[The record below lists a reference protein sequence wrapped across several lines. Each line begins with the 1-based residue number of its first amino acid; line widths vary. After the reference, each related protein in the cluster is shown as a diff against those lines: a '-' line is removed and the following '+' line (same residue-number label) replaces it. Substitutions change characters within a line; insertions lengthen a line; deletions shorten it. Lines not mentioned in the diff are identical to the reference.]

1 MPIDLNEH
9 LKRKNANRGESGGES
24 SGGGNGNGG
33 GRGGNNG
40 GGGGRNDEPRGRA
53 PKNPLRLDFSP
64 NSLNPRT
71 ITGIVVAIIVVLVF
85 IAAKPFVVINSGEV
99 GIKATAGEYDNI
111 PLQPGLHFF
120 VPIIQNVIIVDTRV
134 RTINFSRTEDMGV
147 VGQNQGI
154 FRNDAISV
162 MDSRGLTV
170 SIELTVQYQLNPS
183 FAPQTIATYGL
194 SWEQKIINPVV
205 RDVVRSVVGRYP
217 AEELP
222 IKRNDIANLIST
234 NIEAE
239 IGKFANAPVSL
250 SSVQLREIVLP
261 QNIKEQIEKVQVAR
275 QEAERKRYEV
285 EQAKMEAEKAVT
297 LAKGEADV
305 NRTKA
310 QGSADAVS
318 IEAKAQSQANRLIS
332 DSLSGRLLDLR
343 QIEMQGKFNEALRE
357 NRDAQ
362 IFLTPGGAVPN
373 IWVDSKSK
381 QKNTAAAR
389 E

>member
-9 LKRKNANRGESGGES
+9 LKRKNANKGDNDS
-24 SGGGNGNGG
+24 
-33 GRGGNNG
+33 NNG
-40 GGGGRNDEPRGRA
+40 GGGNRKQ
-53 PKNPLRLDFSP
+53 PKNPLNINFNP
-64 NSLNPRT
+64 NFNKPSNKT
-71 ITGIVVAIIVVLVF
+71 IIGIICAVILVF
-85 IAAKPFVVINSGEV
+85 VFIIAKPFVIINSGEV
-99 GIKATAGEYDNI
+99 GIKVTAGEYDNT

-120 VPIIQNVIIVDTRV
+120 VPVIQNVIIVDTRV

-147 VGQNQGI
+147 VGKNQGI

-170 SIELTVQYQLNPS
+170 SIELTVQYQLNWTT
-183 FAPQTIATYGL
+183 APQTIANYGL

-205 RDVVRSVVGRYP
+205 RDVVRGVVGRYP

-234 NIEAE
+234 NIETE
-239 IGKFANAPVSL
+239 IGKFANQPVSL

-261 QNIKEQIEKVQVAR
+261 QNIREQIEKVQVAR
-275 QEAERKRYEV
+275 QEAERKKYEV

-310 QGSADAVS
+310 QGAADAIS
-318 IEAKAQSQANRLIS
+318 IEAKAQSQANKLIG
-332 DSLSGRLLDLR
+332 DSLSSRLLDLR
-343 QIEMQGKFNEALRE
+343 QIETQAKFNDALRE

-373 IWVDSKSK
+373 IWIDSKNPKQTSAVSSSK
-381 QKNTAAAR
+381 Q
-389 E
+389 

>member
-9 LKRKNANRGESGGES
+9 LRRKNQNNNNNKNDNIPPKKPPKKPKGGFDFNIVNMP
-24 SGGGNGNGG
+24 NG
-33 GRGGNNG
+33 
-40 GGGGRNDEPRGRA
+40 
-53 PKNPLRLDFSP
+53 KTFIS
-64 NSLNPRT
+64 
-71 ITGIVVAIIVVLVF
+71 IVVVILIVFVLL
-85 IAAKPFVVINSGEV
+85 IAKPFVIINSGEV
-99 GIKATAGEYDNI
+99 GIKVTAGKYDNT
-111 PLQPGLHFF
+111 PLQPGFHFF

-147 VGQNQGI
+147 VGKNQGI

-170 SIELTVQYQLNPS
+170 SIELTVQYFLNATT
-183 FAPQTIATYGL
+183 APQTIATYGL

-222 IKRNDIANLIST
+222 IKRNEIADLINK

-239 IGKFANAPVSL
+239 IMKFTNQPVSL

-310 QGSADAVS
+310 QGAADAVT

-332 DSLSGRLLDLR
+332 DSLSNRLLDLR
-343 QIEMQGKFNEALRE
+343 QIETQGKFNEALRE
-357 NRDAQ
+357 NKDAQ

-373 IWVDSKSK
+373 IWVDSKNK
-381 QKNTAAAR
+381 QRSSAASQ
-389 E
+389 

>member
-9 LKRKNANRGESGGES
+9 LKRKNANKRDDNS
-24 SGGGNGNGG
+24 
-33 GRGGNNG
+33 NN
-40 GGGGRNDEPRGRA
+40 NDNKP
-53 PKNPLRLDFSP
+53 PKNPLKMNFNP
-64 NSLNPRT
+64 NFNKPSGKT
-71 ITGIVVAIIVVLVF
+71 IIGIVCVVILVFIF
-85 IAAKPFVVINSGEV
+85 IAAKPFVIINSGEV
-99 GIKATAGEYDNI
+99 GIKVTAGEYNPT

-147 VGQNQGI
+147 VGKNQGI

-170 SIELTVQYQLNPS
+170 SIELTVQYQLNWAT
-183 FAPQTIATYGL
+183 APQTIANYGL

-205 RDVVRSVVGRYP
+205 RDVVRGVVGRYP

-222 IKRNDIANLIST
+222 VKRNDIANLIST
-234 NIEAE
+234 NIETE
-239 IGKFANAPVSL
+239 IGKFANQPVSL

-261 QNIKEQIEKVQVAR
+261 QNIREQIEKVQVAR
-275 QEAERKRYEV
+275 QEAERKKYEV

-310 QGSADAVS
+310 QGAADAIS

-332 DSLSGRLLDLR
+332 DSLSNRLLDLR
-343 QIEMQGKFNEALRE
+343 QIETQGKFNDALRE

-373 IWVDSKSK
+373 IWVDSKNPRQNSAISG
-381 QKNTAAAR
+381 N
-389 E
+389 

>member
-9 LKRKNANRGESGGES
+9 LKRKNANNKPNDNKN
-24 SGGGNGNGG
+24 GNGND
-33 GRGGNNG
+33 NG
-40 GGGGRNDEPRGRA
+40 GD
-53 PKNPLRLDFSP
+53 SP
-64 NSLNPRT
+64 NNPFKPPKINMPDMPNGKTLTT
-71 ITGIVVAIIVVLVF
+71 IIAVILVVFVLII
-85 IAAKPFVVINSGEV
+85 AKPFVIINSGEV
-99 GIKATAGEYDNI
+99 GIKSTAGKYDFT
-111 PLQPGLHFF
+111 PLQAGLHFF
-120 VPIIQNVIIVDTRV
+120 VPGIQNVIIVDTRV

-147 VGQNQGI
+147 VGKNQGI

-170 SIELTVQYQLNPS
+170 SIELTVQYQLNAAT
-183 FAPQTIATYGL
+183 APQTIAEYGL

-205 RDVVRSVVGRYP
+205 RDVVRGVVGRYP

-222 IKRNDIANLIST
+222 VKRNDIANLIST
-234 NIEAE
+234 NIETE
-239 IGKFANAPVSL
+239 IMKFKNQPVSL

-310 QGSADAVS
+310 QGAADAIT
-318 IEAKAQSQANRLIS
+318 IEAQAQSKANRAIGS
-332 DSLSGRLLDLR
+332 SLTNQLLNLR
-343 QIEMQGKFNEALRE
+343 QIETQAKFNEALRE
-357 NRDAQ
+357 NKDAQ

-373 IWVDSKSK
+373 IWVDSKNK
-381 QKNTAAAR
+381 QRSTAASGGQN
-389 E
+389 

>member
-9 LKRKNANRGESGGES
+9 LKRKNANNNNSNN
-24 SGGGNGNGG
+24 GGNG
-33 GRGGNNG
+33 
-40 GGGGRNDEPRGRA
+40 DKKP
-53 PKNPLRLDFSP
+53 PKNPLKMNFNP
-64 NSLNPRT
+64 NFNMPSNKT
-71 ITGIVVAIIVVLVF
+71 IIGIISIIVVLLIF
-85 IAAKPFVVINSGEV
+85 IAAKPFVIINSGEI
-99 GIKATAGEYDNI
+99 GIKVTAGEYDNT

-147 VGQNQGI
+147 VGKNQGI

-170 SIELTVQYQLNPS
+170 SIELTVQYQLNWAT
-183 FAPQTIATYGL
+183 APQTIANYGL

-205 RDVVRSVVGRYP
+205 RDVVRGVVGRYP

-222 IKRNDIANLIST
+222 VKRNDIANLIST
-234 NIEAE
+234 NIETE
-239 IGKFANAPVSL
+239 IGKFANQPVSL

-261 QNIKEQIEKVQVAR
+261 QNIREQIEKVQVAR

-310 QGSADAVS
+310 QGAADAMS
-318 IEAKAQSQANRLIS
+318 IEAKAQSQANKLIS
-332 DSLSGRLLDLR
+332 ESLSSRLLELR
-343 QIEMQGKFNEALRE
+343 QIETQSKFNEALRE

-373 IWVDSKSK
+373 IWVDSK
-381 QKNTAAAR
+381 NTKKATSVSGN
-389 E
+389 

>member
-9 LKRKNANRGESGGES
+9 LKRKNAKPNDN
-24 SGGGNGNGG
+24 GNKNGG
-33 GRGGNNG
+33 GDKKDDSSNN
-40 GGGGRNDEPRGRA
+40 PFKP
-53 PKNPLRLDFSP
+53 PKINIP
-64 NSLNPRT
+64 NMPDMPNGKTLTT
-71 ITGIVVAIIVVLVF
+71 IIAVILVVF
-85 IAAKPFVVINSGEV
+85 IFIIAKPFVIINSGEI
-99 GIKATAGEYDNI
+99 GIKSTAGKYDFT
-111 PLQPGLHFF
+111 PLQAGLHFF
-120 VPIIQNVIIVDTRV
+120 IPWIQSVIIVDTRV

-147 VGQNQGI
+147 VGKNQGI

-170 SIELTVQYQLNPS
+170 SIELTVQYQLNATT
-183 FAPQTIATYGL
+183 APQTIAEYGL

-222 IKRNDIANLIST
+222 IKRNDIATLIST
-234 NIEAE
+234 NIESE
-239 IGKFANAPVSL
+239 IMKFKNQPVSL

-310 QGSADAVS
+310 KGAADAIT
-318 IEAKAQSQANRLIS
+318 IEAQAQSKANRAIGS
-332 DSLSGRLLDLR
+332 SLTNQLLNLR
-343 QIEMQGKFNEALRE
+343 QIETQAKFNEALRE
-357 NRDAQ
+357 NTNAQ

-381 QKNTAAAR
+381 QRSTAAGS

>member
-9 LKRKNANRGESGGES
+9 LKRKNANNNNSNNS
-24 SGGGNGNGG
+24 GGNGGKK
-33 GRGGNNG
+33 
-40 GGGGRNDEPRGRA
+40 P
-53 PKNPLRLDFSP
+53 PKNPLKMNFNTNFNMP
-64 NSLNPRT
+64 NNKT
-71 ITGIVVAIIVVLVF
+71 MIGIIAVVVILFIF
-85 IAAKPFVVINSGEV
+85 IAAKPFVIINSGEV
-99 GIKATAGEYDNI
+99 GIKVTAGEYDNT

-147 VGQNQGI
+147 VGKNQGI
-154 FRNDAISV
+154 FRNDSISV

-170 SIELTVQYQLNPS
+170 SIELTVQYQLNWAT
-183 FAPQTIATYGL
+183 APQTIANYGL

-205 RDVVRSVVGRYP
+205 RDVVRGVVGRYP

-234 NIEAE
+234 NIETE
-239 IGKFANAPVSL
+239 IGKFSNQPVSL
-250 SSVQLREIVLP
+250 TSVQLREIVLP
-261 QNIKEQIEKVQVAR
+261 QNIREQIEKVQVAR

-310 QGSADAVS
+310 QGAADAMS
-318 IEAKAQSQANRLIS
+318 IEAKAQSQANKLIS
-332 DSLSGRLLDLR
+332 ESLSSRLLELR
-343 QIEMQGKFNEALRE
+343 QIETQSKFNEALRE

-373 IWVDSKSK
+373 IWVDSK
-381 QKNTAAAR
+381 NTKKATSVSGN
-389 E
+389 

>member
-9 LKRKNANRGESGGES
+9 LKRKNANNNNSNNS
-24 SGGGNGNGG
+24 GGNGGKK
-33 GRGGNNG
+33 
-40 GGGGRNDEPRGRA
+40 P
-53 PKNPLRLDFSP
+53 PKNPLKMNFNP
-64 NSLNPRT
+64 NFNMPNNKT
-71 ITGIVVAIIVVLVF
+71 MIGIITVVVILFIF
-85 IAAKPFVVINSGEV
+85 IAAKPFVIINSGEV
-99 GIKATAGEYDNI
+99 GIKVTAGEYDNT

-147 VGQNQGI
+147 VGKNQGI
-154 FRNDAISV
+154 FRNDSISV

-170 SIELTVQYQLNPS
+170 SIELTVQYQLNWAT
-183 FAPQTIATYGL
+183 APQTIANYGL

-205 RDVVRSVVGRYP
+205 RDVVRGVVGRYP

-234 NIEAE
+234 NIETE
-239 IGKFANAPVSL
+239 IGKFSNQPVSL
-250 SSVQLREIVLP
+250 TSVQLREIVLP
-261 QNIKEQIEKVQVAR
+261 QNIREQIEKVQVAR

-310 QGSADAVS
+310 QGAADAMS
-318 IEAKAQSQANRLIS
+318 IEAKAQSQANKLIS
-332 DSLSGRLLDLR
+332 ESLSSRLLELR
-343 QIEMQGKFNEALRE
+343 QIETQSKFNEALRE

-373 IWVDSKSK
+373 IWVDSKNAKKATSVSG
-381 QKNTAAAR
+381 N
-389 E
+389 

>member
-9 LKRKNANRGESGGES
+9 LRRKNANKDSKPNNDNNLPPREPREPRKFDF
-24 SGGGNGNGG
+24 GGNMPSN
-33 GRGGNNG
+33 
-40 GGGGRNDEPRGRA
+40 
-53 PKNPLRLDFSP
+53 KTLV
-64 NSLNPRT
+64 
-71 ITGIVVAIIVVLVF
+71 GIGVAIAIVLVF
-85 IAAKPFVVINSGEV
+85 FLAKPFVIINSGEV
-99 GIKATAGEYDNI
+99 GIKATAGKYDEI
-111 PLQPGLHFF
+111 PLQPGFHFF

-147 VGQNQGI
+147 VGKNQGI

-170 SIELTVQYQLNPS
+170 SIELTVQYQLNAS
-183 FAPQTIATYGL
+183 YAPQTIATYGL

-205 RDVVRSVVGRYP
+205 RDVVRGVIGRYP

-222 IKRNDIANLIST
+222 VKRNDIANLIAT
-234 NIEAE
+234 NIETE
-239 IGKFANAPVSL
+239 ISKFTNEPVSL

-285 EQAKMEAEKAVT
+285 EQAKMEAEKSVT

-310 QGSADAVS
+310 QGAADAVT

-332 DSLSGRLLDLR
+332 DSLSNRLLELR
-343 QIEMQGKFNEALRE
+343 QIETQAKFNEALRD
-357 NRDAQ
+357 NQNAQ

-381 QKNTAAAR
+381 QRATAASQ
-389 E
+389 

>member
-9 LKRKNANRGESGGES
+9 LKRKQNNAN
-24 SGGGNGNGG
+24 NGS
-33 GRGGNNG
+33 GGNNG
-40 GGGGRNDEPRGRA
+40 NNGGNDNGS
-53 PKNPLRLDFSP
+53 KNPFKAPINMPQMPSGKTL
-64 NSLNPRT
+64 T
-71 ITGIVVAIIVVLVF
+71 TIVVVILLVF
-85 IAAKPFVVINSGEV
+85 IFLIARPFVIINSGEV
-99 GIKATAGEYDNI
+99 GIKSTAGKYDFT
-111 PLQPGLHFF
+111 PLQAGLHFF
-120 VPIIQNVIIVDTRV
+120 VPGIQNVIIVDTRV

-147 VGQNQGI
+147 VGKNQGI

-170 SIELTVQYQLNPS
+170 SIELTVQYQLNAS
-183 FAPQTIATYGL
+183 TAPQTIAEYGL

-205 RDVVRSVVGRYP
+205 RDVVRGVVGRYP

-222 IKRNDIANLIST
+222 VKRNDIANLIST
-234 NIEAE
+234 NIESE
-239 IGKFANAPVSL
+239 ISKFKNQPVSL

-310 QGSADAVS
+310 QGAADAVT
-318 IEAKAQSQANRLIS
+318 IEAKAQSKANELIGK
-332 DSLSGRLLDLR
+332 SLTNRLLDLR
-343 QIEMQGKFNEALRE
+343 QIETQAKFNDALRE
-357 NRDAQ
+357 NKDAQ

-373 IWVDSKSK
+373 IWVDSKNK
-381 QKNTAAAR
+381 QKSTAASG